1 MAGGEGSQTLEQ
13 AGTSRPATGRP
24 VVYGTEGVISSGH
37 YLTSMAG
44 ARVLL
49 GGGNAFDAL
58 AAACFAAAVVE
69 PIASYSLA
77 AEGVF
82 MLYDSGSGDLVSLSG
97 QGVAPRR
104 ATVDFYR
111 SRGLDAIPTGPGP
124 QAHLAFT
131 VPGIVDALVSMLDRY
146 GTRSIADVLEP
157 SVRYADEGI
166 PFYEYMVQCLDA
178 PATTE
183 QFRQYPPGGM
193 DIFYPNGGLPVP
205 GSMLVQK
212 ALGGTLR
219 AMSDAESSAPGGRSA
234 GLRAARDAFYGG
246 EVARSMVEG
255 ARRAGGILEA
265 EDLAGYHARS
275 GEPVSTMFRGYGVH
289 GHSTWTQG
297 PVLHQALNMLEHYDL
312 GAMGHNSPAYV
323 HTVAE
328 AIKLAMADRQ
338 AYYGDPEHAEVPLDD
353 LLSKEYAAE
362 RARLIDPNRAWPEL
376 PPAGSIGNGAAG
388 VPPGAAAPADL
399 AVAGDE
405 GGTTHVSV
413 IDRDGNFAC
422 ATPSGGGFAKSV
434 FLPEIGCAL
443 STRIEM
449 FNLEEG
455 HPNVLKPGKRPR
467 TTLVNYIV
475 SKDGRPQWTVGCP
488 GGDHQTQANLQLIL
502 NTLVFGMNPQEAIE
516 APRFSTESVVNSF
529 YPHVYFPG
537 RLSLEPGIAG
547 RTAEALRSLGHEAV
561 TSLTCGMGATVSHRD
576 PDTGVMSTGG
586 DPRRASYAI
595 GL

>member
-44 ARVLL
+44 ARLLL

-82 MLYDSGSGDLVSLSG
+82 MLYDSESGDMVSLSG

-111 SRGLDAIPTGPGP
+111 SLGLDAIPTGPGP
-124 QAHLAFT
+124 QAHLSFT

-146 GTRSIADVLEP
+146 GTRTMGEVLEP
-157 SVRYADEGI
+157 SVRYADDGI

-178 PATTE
+178 PTTTD
-183 QFRQYPPGGM
+183 QFGHYPPGGM
-193 DIFYPNGGLPVP
+193 DIFYANGDLPVP
-205 GSMLVQK
+205 GTMLVQR
-212 ALGGTLR
+212 ALGATLR
-219 AMSDAESSAPGGRSA
+219 AMVDAESSASGDRAA
-234 GLRAARDAFYGG
+234 GLRAARNAFYEGD
-246 EVARSMVEG
+246 VARTIVQGS
-255 ARRAGGILEA
+255 RRVGGILEM
-265 EDLAGYHARS
+265 EDLAGYRS
-275 GEPVSTMFRGYGVH
+275 RFSEPVGTTYGGYEVH

-297 PVLHQALNMLEHYDL
+297 PVLLQALNMLERYDL
-312 GAMGHNSPAYV
+312 KSMGHNTPSYI
-323 HTVAE
+323 HTVIE

-338 AYYGDPEHAEVPLDD
+338 AYYGDPEHADVPLDE
-353 LLSKEYAAE
+353 LLSKGYAAE

-376 PPAGSIGNGAAG
+376 PPSGRVGNGAG
-388 VPPGAAAPADL
+388 PVPSATAASAAGAAAN
-399 AVAGDE
+399 DE

-413 IDRDGNFAC
+413 IDRDGNIAC
-422 ATPSGGGFAKSV
+422 ATPSGGSFAKSV

-455 HPNVLKPGKRPR
+455 HPNVLEPGKRPR

-475 SKDGRPQWTVGCP
+475 SKNGRPQWTIGCP

-502 NTLVFGMNPQEAIE
+502 NTLVFGMDPQEAVE
-516 APRFSTESVVNSF
+516 APRFGTESVVNSF

-537 RLSLEPGIAG
+537 RLSLEPGITR
-547 RTAEALRSLGHEAV
+547 RTAEALRVMGHEAV
-561 TSLTCGMGATVSHRD
+561 TSMTCGMGATVSHRD

-586 DPRRASYAI
+586 DPRRASYAL